1 MRTCSPLK
9 APKFGSIHPS
19 PCKSLPTSGTTC
31 YFECNHGFLADGGVK
46 TALCGIDGNWNVN
59 ETSILKCRG
68 KPYSLVL
75 SCSTVL
81 RTHICILL
89 VTSNLLSLVRNNKKN
104 FIHWVKRL
112 VTNDIIILAPVIQKV
127 HNGNIYQWLNLVFLI
142 VILWIVIYPIG
153 SI

>member
-46 TALCGIDGNWNVN
+46 TAFCGIDGNWNIN

-68 KPYSLVL
+68 KPYSLAFSARQVEQKEN
-75 SCSTVL
+75 
-81 RTHICILL
+81 THMHFTGYI
-89 VTSNLLSLVRNNKKN
+89 
-104 FIHWVKRL
+104 
-112 VTNDIIILAPVIQKV
+112 
-127 HNGNIYQWLNLVFLI
+127 
-142 VILWIVIYPIG
+142 
-153 SI
+153 